1 MITHKTEC
9 FPSEAQKQFFERCF
23 GMRRF
28 FFNVTIT
35 ELKRRYNRNLKENV
49 KRIKTKEIMSL
60 RKELILAK
68 YRELKLTVPDQILYT
83 TMEDVVFAIDSLRPP
98 KKGKDIKLRKKK
110 ESNTFR
116 ICKSGGSDTFWYE
129 SGEKYIGLPQFTKYN
144 LPKLKLAEPIRWENP
159 NIRTV
164 TIKKEAGRYWI
175 AVTCDVDDSLFP
187 KVKNQNR
194 AIGLDWGVKTYVTG
208 YDGGEEILEAD
219 FDMVRLLKLD
229 KRMRKAHRSLSRKIK
244 YSKNW
249 LKAKTKL
256 QQAYLDLN
264 HFRFAEI
271 DTIVKYIADNYDTVI
286 MESLQATFFSKNRK
300 LSRLVALKPP
310 YLLKMKLLNKLKQ
323 QGKKLYVVPSNFP
336 STQICNACGYRK
348 VGEEKMKLGMHTYHC
363 PHCGH
368 TDDRDVN
375 AAKNIYSC
383 RNLEE
388 VVSLEDDLEV

>member
-1 MITHKTEC
+1 MLTHKTEC
-9 FPSEAQKQFFERCF
+9 FPSEAQKKFFERCF

-49 KRIKTKEIMSL
+49 KQIKTKEIMAL
-60 RKELILAK
+60 RKDLILAK
-68 YRELKLTVPDQILYT
+68 YRELKLTVPDHILYT
-83 TMEDVVFAIDSLRPP
+83 TMEDVVFSIDSLKR
-98 KKGKDIKLRKKK
+98 KGNDVTLRKKK

-116 ICKSGGSDTFWYE
+116 ICKSGQGITFWYE
-129 SGEKYIGLPQFTKYN
+129 NGEKYIGLPQFIKHG

-164 TIKKEAGRYWI
+164 TIKKEADRYWI
-175 AVTCDVDDSLFP
+175 TVTCEIDDSLFP
-187 KVKNQNR
+187 KPKNENR
-194 AIGLDWGVKTYVTG
+194 AIGIDWGVKTYVTA
-208 YDGGEEILEAD
+208 YDGREVFEAD
-219 FDMVRLLKLD
+219 FDMVRLSKLD
-229 KRMRKAHRSLSRKIK
+229 FKMRKAHKSLSRKVK

-264 HFRFAEI
+264 HFRYAEI
-271 DTIVKYIADNYDTVI
+271 DGIVKDIVDNYDTVI
-286 MESLQATFFSKNRK
+286 MESLNASFFSKNRK

-323 QGKKLYVVPSNFP
+323 QGKKLYVAPSNFP

-368 TDDRDVN
+368 VDDRDAN

-388 VVSLEDDLEV
+388 VVSLDDDLA

>member
-1 MITHKTEC
+1 MMITHKTEC
-9 FPSEAQKQFFERCF
+9 FPLEAQKQFFERCF

-28 FFNVTIT
+28 FFNVSIT

-49 KRIKTKEIMSL
+49 KQIKTKEIMAL
-60 RKELILAK
+60 RKDLILAK

-83 TMEDVVFAIDSLRPP
+83 TMEDVVFAIDSLRR
-98 KKGKDIKLRKKK
+98 KGKDVKPRKKK

-116 ICKSGGSDTFWYE
+116 ICKSGAYTTFWYE
-129 SGEKYIGLPQFTKYN
+129 NGEKYIGLPQFTKHG

-175 AVTCDVDDSLFP
+175 AITCDVDNSLFP
-187 KVKNQNR
+187 KPKNENR
-194 AIGLDWGVKTYVTG
+194 AIGIDWGVKTYVTG
-208 YDGGEEILEAD
+208 YGGGEEILEAD
-219 FDMVRLLKLD
+219 FDMARLSKLD
-229 KRMRKAHRSLSRKIK
+229 FKMRKAHRSLSRKVR

-249 LKAKTKL
+249 EKAKTKL
-256 QQAYLDLN
+256 QQAYLELN
-264 HFRFAEI
+264 HFRYAEI
-271 DTIVKYIADNYDTVI
+271 DAIVKYIADNYDVVI
-286 MESLQATFFSKNRK
+286 MESLNARFFSKIRALNR
-300 LSRLVALKPP
+300 LMALKPP

-323 QGKKLYVVPSNFP
+323 LGKKLYVVPSNFP

-348 VGEEKMKLGMHTYHC
+348 VGEEKMKLGMHTYRC

-368 TDDRDVN
+368 TDDRDAN

-388 VVSLEDDLEV
+388 VVSLEDDLA

>member
-1 MITHKTEC
+1 MLTHKTEC

-28 FFNVTIT
+28 FFNVSIT

-49 KRIKTKEIMSL
+49 KKIKTKEIMAL
-60 RKELILAK
+60 RKDLILAK
-68 YRELKLTVPDQILYT
+68 YRELKLTVPDHILYT
-83 TMEDVVFAIDSLRPP
+83 TMEDIVFSIDSLKR
-98 KKGKDIKLRKKK
+98 KGRDIKLRKKK

-116 ICKSGGSDTFWYE
+116 ICKSGQGTTFWYE
-129 SGEKYIGLPQFTKYN
+129 NGEKSIGLPQFIKHD
-144 LPKLKLAEPIRWENP
+144 LPKLRLAEPIRWENP

-164 TIKKEAGRYWI
+164 TIKKEAGRYWM
-175 AVTCDVDDSLFP
+175 AVTCEIDDSLFP
-187 KVKNQNR
+187 KPKNQNR
-194 AIGLDWGVKTYVTG
+194 AIGLDWGVKTYITA
-208 YDGGEEILEAD
+208 YDGREVFEAD
-219 FDMVRLLKLD
+219 FDKVKLLKLD
-229 KRMRKAHRSLSRKIK
+229 FKMRKAHKSLSRKVK

-249 LKAKTKL
+249 MKAKTKL

-264 HFRFAEI
+264 NYRYAEI
-271 DTIVKYIADNYDTVI
+271 DGIVKDIVDNYDTVI
-286 MESLQATFFSKNRK
+286 MESLNASFFSKNHK

-323 QGKKLYVVPSNFP
+323 LGKKLYVVPSNFP

-348 VGEEKMKLGMHTYHC
+348 VGDEKMELGEHTYRC
-363 PHCGH
+363 KNCGH
-368 TDDRDVN
+368 VDDRDVN

-388 VVSLEDDLEV
+388 VVSLEDE

>member
-1 MITHKTEC
+1 MMLTHKTEC
-9 FPSEAQKQFFERCF
+9 FPSEAHKQFFERCF

-28 FFNVTIT
+28 FFNVSIT

-49 KRIKTKEIMSL
+49 KQIKTKEIMAL
-60 RKELILAK
+60 RKDLILTK

-83 TMEDVVFAIDSLRPP
+83 TMEDVVFSIDSLRR
-98 KKGKDIKLRKKK
+98 KGKDVKLRKKK

-116 ICKSGGSDTFWYE
+116 ICKGGGVTTFWYE
-129 SGEKYIGLPQFTKYN
+129 SGEKYIGLPQFIKYG

-175 AVTCDVDDSLFP
+175 AVTCEVDDSLFP
-187 KVKNQNR
+187 RPKNQNR
-194 AIGLDWGVKTYVTG
+194 AIGLDWGVKTYITA
-208 YDGGEEILEAD
+208 YDGREVFEAD
-219 FDMVRLLKLD
+219 FDMVRLSKLD
-229 KRMRKAHRSLSRKIK
+229 LKMRRAHKGLLRKVK

-249 LKAKTKL
+249 EKARTKL
-256 QQAYLDLN
+256 QQAYLNLN
-264 HFRFAEI
+264 NYRYAEI
-271 DTIVKYIADNYDTVI
+271 DGIVKDIVDNYDVVI
-286 MESLQATFFSKNRK
+286 MESLKATFFSKNRK

-310 YLLKMKLLNKLKQ
+310 YLLKMKLLNKLRQ
-323 QGKKLYVVPSNFP
+323 QGKKLYVVPSGFP

-348 VGEEKMKLGMHTYHC
+348 VGDEKMELGEHIYRCNNKDCNHV
-363 PHCGH
+363 
-368 TDDRDVN
+368 DDRDVN

-388 VVSLEDDLEV
+388 VTTLEDDLA

>member
-1 MITHKTEC
+1 MMLTHKTEC
-9 FPSEAQKQFFERCF
+9 FPSEAHKQFFERCF

-28 FFNVTIT
+28 FFNVSIT
-35 ELKRRYNRNLKENV
+35 ELKRRYNRSLKENV
-49 KRIKTKEIMSL
+49 KKIKTKEIMSL

-83 TMEDVVFAIDSLRPP
+83 TMEDVVFAIDSLRKP
-98 KKGKDIKLRKKK
+98 KGKDIKLRKKK

-116 ICKSGGSDTFWYE
+116 ICKSGGGNTFGYS

-175 AVTCDVDDSLFP
+175 AITCEVDDSLFP
-187 KVKNQNR
+187 KPKNQNR
-194 AIGLDWGVKTYVTG
+194 AIGIDWGVKTYVTG

-219 FDMVRLLKLD
+219 FDMVRLSKLD
-229 KRMRKAHRSLSRKIK
+229 LKMRRAHKGLLRKVK

-249 LKAKTKL
+249 EKAKTKL

-264 HFRFAEI
+264 NFRYAEI
-271 DTIVKYIADNYDTVI
+271 DTIVKYIVDNYDVVI
-286 MESLQATFFSKNRK
+286 MESLNATFFSKNRK
-300 LSRLVALKPP
+300 LSRLMALKPP
-310 YLLKMKLLNKLKQ
+310 YFLKMKLLNKLKQ

-348 VGEEKMKLGMHTYHC
+348 VGDEKMELGEHTYHC
-363 PHCGH
+363 HHCGH
-368 TDDRDVN
+368 VDDRDAN

-388 VVSLEDDLEV
+388 VTTLEDDLEV

>member
-1 MITHKTEC
+1 MILTHKTEI
-9 FPSEAQKQFFERCF
+9 FPTSEQVKQIEINF

-28 FFNVTIT
+28 FFNRIIMA
-35 ELKRRYNRNLKENV
+35 LKHKYGNLKESIKLIKKSELMDYRSKVLRV
-49 KRIKTKEIMSL
+49 KYKW
-60 RKELILAK
+60 LAAK
-68 YRELKLTVPDQILYT
+68 APSHVLNTSI
-83 TMEDVVFAIDSLRPP
+83 EDVQFALDSLKR
-98 KKGKDIKLRKKK
+98 KGRNIKLRKKK

-116 ICKSGGSDTFWYE
+116 ICKSGQATTFWYE
-129 SGEKYIGLPQFTKYN
+129 SGEKYIGLPQFTKHG

-164 TIKKEAGRYWI
+164 TIKKEAGRYWMAI
-175 AVTCDVDDSLFP
+175 TCDVDDSLFP

-219 FDMVRLLKLD
+219 FDMARLSKLD
-229 KRMRKAHRSLSRKIK
+229 FKMRKAHKSLSRKVK

-249 LKAKTKL
+249 MKAKTKL

-264 HFRFAEI
+264 HFRYAEI

-286 MESLQATFFSKNRK
+286 MESLNARFFSKIRGLNR
-300 LSRLVALKPP
+300 LMALKPP
-310 YLLKMKLLNKLKQ
+310 YFLKMKLLNKLKQ

-348 VGEEKMKLGMHTYHC
+348 VDDEKMKLGMHTYHC
-363 PHCGH
+363 KNCGH
-368 TDDRDVN
+368 VDDRDAN

-388 VVSLEDDLEV
+388 VVSLEDE